1 MMNLLVIIGQE
12 VFAQKMLMILLL
24 VKVTCHL
31 SLLGFNRHRSQKYVR
46 FVKIIE
52 EAKHVITEEKRE
64 RADLVVPTMMVS
76 CSRTIS

>member
-24 VKVTCHL
+24 FKVTCHL
-31 SLLGFNRHRSQKYVR
+31 SLLGFNPHRSHKYVR

-64 RADLVVPTMMVS
+64 RADLVVPTMMVY